1 VEKLKLNVPSDRI
14 LVEARKMES
23 SKIERINLLNRNDV
37 NYLFHKHN
45 IDKKRHV
52 DELIAT
58 ALKVQEWN
66 ANGKNYAFCLSNQEK
81 FVFLQTSVNYP
92 AALIMLK
99 CHFIVMASN
108 ELTSGR

>member
-1 VEKLKLNVPSDRI
+1 VEKLKLDVPSDRI

-52 DELIAT
+52 DELFAT

-66 ANGKNYAFCLSNQEK
+66 ANGKNYAFLFKQPGKICFSSNVRKLSCCIDNAK
-81 FVFLQTSVNYP
+81 VSLH
-92 AALIMLK
+92 
-99 CHFIVMASN
+99 CHGI
-108 ELTSGR
+108 